1 MKKTKKKLIN
11 IYILRLKIIAKL
23 TQKHKITTQTFTKI
37 FRFKTFNSNRDNAVY
52 ITKYTLKTYSE
63 NAKTLQSFHI
73 TQDIFWPKFEYQ
85 TASFPRRKVG
95 RDVTEL
101 YNAKRPYIYIYIYIA
116 QRSFAGRKVRR
127 PVAQLFRVCDRYP
140 HYGHCS
146 QWVIDYFFN

>member
-1 MKKTKKKLIN
+1 MIN

-101 YNAKRPYIYIYIYIA
+101 YNAKRPYIYIYILPRGRLRVERFVGRLRNYFGCAIDTLITDIA
-116 QRSFAGRKVRR
+116 RNG
-127 PVAQLFRVCDRYP
+127 
-140 HYGHCS
+140 
-146 QWVIDYFFN
+146 